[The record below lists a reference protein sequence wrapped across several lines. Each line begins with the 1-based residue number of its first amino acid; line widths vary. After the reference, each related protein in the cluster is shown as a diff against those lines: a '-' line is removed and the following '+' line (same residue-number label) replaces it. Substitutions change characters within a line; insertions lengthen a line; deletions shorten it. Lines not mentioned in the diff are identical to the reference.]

1 MYHMRGGG
9 NKRQGVKGSASRLPT
24 WRAGCNRCSHF
35 THSMASTQP
44 TARTSS
50 LKRQPSCT
58 PLKWSFLRWSHGR
71 LPYMNVGTEE
81 TPKYIKLTG
90 SGKLWGHHVR
100 LRFILSTGKHLF
112 Y

>member
-1 MYHMRGGG
+1 
-9 NKRQGVKGSASRLPT
+9 
-24 WRAGCNRCSHF
+24 
-35 THSMASTQP
+35 
-44 TARTSS
+44 
-50 LKRQPSCT
+50 
-58 PLKWSFLRWSHGR
+58 
-71 LPYMNVGTEE
+71 MNVGTEE